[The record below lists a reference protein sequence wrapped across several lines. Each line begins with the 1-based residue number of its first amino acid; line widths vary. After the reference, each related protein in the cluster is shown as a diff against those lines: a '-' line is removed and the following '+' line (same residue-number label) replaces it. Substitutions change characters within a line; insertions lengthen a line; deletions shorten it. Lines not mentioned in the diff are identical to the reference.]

1 MKNGLNFAR
10 TVLATS
16 ECNLLL
22 LDEVLGLVD
31 ANIISIEELK
41 SVIEANTEDTEVI
54 LTGRVLPK
62 ELYDMADEVY
72 NIEAEK

>member
-10 TVLATS
+10 KVLATS
-16 ECNLLL
+16 ECNLLV

-41 SVIEANTEDTEVI
+41 SVIEAKTEDTEVI